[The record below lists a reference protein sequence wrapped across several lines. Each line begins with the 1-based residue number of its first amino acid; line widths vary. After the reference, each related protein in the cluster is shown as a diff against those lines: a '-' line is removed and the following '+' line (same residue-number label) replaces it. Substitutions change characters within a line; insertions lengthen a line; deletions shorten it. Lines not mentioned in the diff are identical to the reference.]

1 MNNTDGA
8 HMKKGLRMLGSIACL
23 VAVFFVGVYTGYQ
36 NRPAMQKITGLVHKE
51 SPIES
56 GTDFNA
62 FWKAWQTVDEKLP
75 GAEDISNQDKVYGA
89 IKGLLASYK
98 DPYTTFFTPEEN
110 KIFESEIA
118 GEFSGIGIEIGQKND
133 ILTVIAPLKD
143 TPADRAGI
151 KAGDKI
157 IKIGDAFTSDIGIDG
172 AISLIRGEEGTPVT
186 LTIIREEDPEPK
198 IFTIKRAKIT
208 LPTID
213 TETRDEEKIFVIHL
227 YNFSAHSV
235 EDFRKAF
242 DQYLASG
249 YPNLVLDMRGNPGGY
264 LEAAVTIAGWLI
276 PEGKVVVKEIGKT
289 PKDVRV
295 HTSKGPTEFP
305 STHKMIVLV
314 DQGSAS
320 AAEILAGALSE
331 QGVATLAGEKTFG
344 KGSVQEIIK
353 LTKDTSLKVTV
364 AKWYTPQGI
373 SISDSGLT
381 PKVVIPYKADVNGKD
396 LQLEEAF
403 KLFK

>member
-1 MNNTDGA
+1 MNNTDTA
-8 HMKKGLRMLGSIACL
+8 QMKKGMRMLGGIVCL
-23 VAVFFVGVYTGYQ
+23 AVVFFIGVYTGYQ
-36 NRPAMQKITGLVHKE
+36 NRPAVQKIAGLVHKE
-51 SPIES
+51 SVVES
-56 GTDFNA
+56 AADFNT
-62 FWKAWQTVDEKLP
+62 FWKAWQTVDEKFP
-75 GAEDISNQDKVYGA
+75 GAENISNQDKVYGA

-110 KIFESEIA
+110 EIFESEIA

-143 TPADRAGI
+143 TPADKAGI

-157 IKIGDAFTSDIGIDG
+157 IKIGDAFTSDIGIDS
-172 AISLIRGEEGTPVT
+172 AISLIRGKEGESVT
-186 LTIIREEDPEPK
+186 LTVIRDESAEPK
-198 IFTIKRAKIT
+198 IFAIKRAKIT

-213 TETRDEEKIFVIHL
+213 TETRDEEKVFVIHL
-227 YNFSAHSV
+227 YNFSAHST
-235 EDFRKAF
+235 EDFRNAF

-249 YPNLVLDMRGNPGGY
+249 YPNLLLDMRGNPGGY
-264 LEAAVTIAGWLI
+264 LEAAVTIGGWLI
-276 PEGKVVVKEIGKT
+276 PEGKVIVKEIGKT

-295 HTSKGPTEFP
+295 HTSKGPNEFP
-305 STHKMIVLV
+305 SNNKMIVLV

-331 QGVATLAGEKTFG
+331 QGIATLAGEKTFG
-344 KGSVQEIIK
+344 KGSVQEVIK
-353 LTKDTSLKVTV
+353 LTNDTSLKVTV
-364 AKWYTPQGI
+364 AKWYTPNGV

-381 PKVVIPYKADVNGKD
+381 PKAIIPYKNDPNGKD
-396 LQLEEAF
+396 NQLEEAL